1 MRVQEIKM
9 PAGEWAPGKLP
20 VMCICD
26 AYVVA
31 WVATLITEWVAEVIV
46 RDGSIVARN
55 PKEQIGRAC
64 LNIQLPQVL
73 SISEANML

>member
-1 MRVQEIKM
+1 MRKKKVCSRDVTMRVQEIKM

-31 WVATLITEWVAEVIV
+31 WVATLITEWVGMA
-46 RDGSIVARN
+46 A
-55 PKEQIGRAC
+55 
-64 LNIQLPQVL
+64 
-73 SISEANML
+73 

>member
-1 MRVQEIKM
+1 MPGREI
-9 PAGEWAPGKLP
+9 PTSKLP
-20 VMCICD
+20 VTFICD
-26 AYVVA
+26 AHVVA

-64 LNIQLPQVL
+64 FNIQLPQVL

>member
-20 VMCICD
+20 VMYICD

-31 WVATLITEWVAEVIV
+31 WVATLIAEWVAEVII

-55 PKEQIGRAC
+55 PTE
-64 LNIQLPQVL
+64 
-73 SISEANML
+73 